1 VPGEQF
7 DGGSVIV
14 TVGGAGAG
22 HKLVS
27 ALQQRGVDAIAV
39 ATSTDDGRTDLA
51 ALFSLASPGRPLG
64 AVVHTHVEPDSLR
77 PATLDTLSDADWDTR
92 CEAQIRH
99 AVHVFQAAFDVFGPA
114 AGRGSSPRR
123 IIAVV
128 PTVAILGAESLVPL
142 ATTAEGIR
150 SLVRSTAR
158 QWGENGITINT
169 VAVPSASLDDGAPP
183 GPTVAVASLPDTT
196 DHTEDLADAVA
207 ALLGPAGAVMNGQT
221 LIADR
226 GTVMV

>member
-22 HKLVS
+22 HQLVS
-27 ALQQRGVDAIAV
+27 ALQARGFDAIAV
-39 ATSTDDGRTDLA
+39 ATSPEDGRADLA

-64 AVVHTHVEPDSLR
+64 AIVHTHVEPQSLQPAPLDS
-77 PATLDTLSDADWDTR
+77 LSDADWDTR
-92 CEAQIRH
+92 CEAQIRL

-114 AGRGSSPRR
+114 TAGAPPRR

-128 PTVAILGAESLVPL
+128 PTVAILGAEELVPL
-142 ATTAEGIR
+142 ATTAEGVR

-158 QWGENGITINT
+158 QWGPNGITINT
-169 VAVPSASLDDGAPP
+169 VAVPSASLAPGAAP
-183 GPTVAVASLPDTT
+183 GPTVAVPSLPDVA
-196 DHTEDLADAVA
+196 DSTEDLADAVA